1 MRSTLMVDEK
11 LLDEISKEIES
22 AREKYGKIAN
32 MHEAYSII
40 LEELDE
46 FWDSIKGKEDMQKTR
61 KELIQV
67 VSACFMAL
75 EDVFR

>member
-11 LLDEISKEIES
+11 LLEEISEEIES
-22 AREKYGKIAN
+22 ARKKYGKIAN
-32 MHEAYSII
+32 THEAYSII

-67 VSACFMAL
+67 VSACLMAL

>member
-11 LLDEISKEIES
+11 LLEEISEEIES
-22 AREKYGKIAN
+22 ARKKYGKIAN